1 MDAAG
6 RRRRAE
12 LYGHVKRRRRESA
25 TFPWDRFSCKKGDGR
40 GVAVVARPKIE
51 RKTSTVPVTNA
62 PIRLRNAILAAGAL
76 LSASAATSQAI
87 AAAPAEAAA
96 LPIAASQ
103 AGAYLSALVAG
114 ADRDTTATA
123 VYFREALRADPRNP
137 ELVERAFAAALA
149 DGDVASGLLLADR
162 LIARDPANSLGRL
175 ALATRAISEGRFAAA
190 RAQLAAGEA
199 GRARDLTTTL
209 LSAWCYAGAG
219 DLRHALETLDR
230 VRDPAVAVFRDYHA
244 GLIADLLGDGFEA
257 QRRLQAA
264 YQADKNTLRL
274 ADAYARALDRHGDV
288 DGAKKV
294 YADFDRLIPHH
305 PLVADAA
312 AQLAAGKTLAPVTRD
327 VKEGAAEAL
336 FGLGGAGT
344 RQGDEL
350 AALIYLRLALFLRP
364 DHDLAAV
371 TVANLFEDLKRNDE
385 AIRAYELVPTSSPMR
400 ESAEIQAALE
410 MDSIG
415 RSDEALSRLRDIVA
429 AHPNDAEAW
438 SALGSL
444 QRAMKKFEDGAAAYD
459 KAIALTGPPD
469 RSNWALFYFRG
480 ICYERSKQWP
490 KAEADFKKA
499 LELFP
504 DQPLVLNYLG
514 YSWVD
519 QGVNLDEAFKMLRRA
534 VDLRPS
540 DGYIVDSLGWAH
552 YKLGHYED
560 ATRELEKAIDLKPA
574 DPVVNDHLG
583 DAYWRVNRRIEARF
597 QWNHARDMQPDP
609 EDLPN
614 ILKKIEFGLPDEPL
628 KETPAAPPA
637 PAAAAPSDTTTHDSN
652 NGG

>member
-1 MDAAG
+1 MKVG
-6 RRRRAE
+6 
-12 LYGHVKRRRRESA
+12 
-25 TFPWDRFSCKKGDGR
+25 GR
-40 GVAVVARPKIE
+40 GAAVVARRKLD
-51 RKTSTVPVTNA
+51 RKTQTVPIRNA
-62 PIRLRNAILAAGAL
+62 PIRLRNAVVAAGAFV
-76 LSASAATSQAI
+76 AAGVATSQAI
-87 AAAPAEAAA
+87 AAAPSEAAA
-96 LPIAASQ
+96 LPVAASQ
-103 AGAYLSALVAG
+103 SGAYLSALVAG

-123 VYFREALRADPRNP
+123 IYFREALRADPRNP

-149 DGDVASGLLLADR
+149 DGDVAGGFPLADR

-175 ALATRAISEGRFAAA
+175 TLATRAISEGRFAAA

-199 GRARDLTTTL
+199 GRAHDLTTTL
-209 LSAWCYAGAG
+209 VAAWCYAGAA

-230 VRDPAVAVFRDYHA
+230 ARDPAVAVFRDYHA

-257 QRRLQAA
+257 KRRLQSA

-274 ADAYARALDRHGDV
+274 ADAYARFLDRHGDV

-294 YADFDRLIPHH
+294 YADFDQLIPHH
-305 PLVADAA
+305 PLVLDAE

-327 VKEGAAEAL
+327 AKEGAAEAL

-415 RSDEALSRLRDIVA
+415 RSDEALGRLRDIVA
-429 AHPNDAEAW
+429 AHPADADAW

-444 QRAMKKFEDGAAAYD
+444 QRSMKKFEDAAAAYD
-459 KAIALTGPPD
+459 KAITLIGPPE

-480 ICYERSKQWP
+480 ICYERAKQWP

-552 YKLGHYED
+552 YKLGHYDD
-560 ATRELEKAIDLKPA
+560 ATRELEKAINLKPA

-614 ILKKIEFGLPDEPL
+614 ILKKIQVGLPDEPV
-628 KETPAAPPA
+628 KETPAAAAPAAPPA
-637 PAAAAPSDTTTHDSN
+637 PAASAPPDPTTPDSKS
-652 NGG
+652 GG